1 MEAMPTSLIK
11 EELGHRAPATKVEH
25 EKAAFLKDLLMLSS
39 GKYISLLIM
48 FIRGFVIPKLLD
60 PALFG
65 TWKSLL
71 IISTFA
77 RVGHLGTVSA
87 LTREVPFY
95 IGKRDD
101 ESLNRIKNTAF
112 TTSVLSA
119 GLTSLGILVASFLV
133 SDPFIAMCL
142 RWFAALVMVQQII
155 IFGTTYLS
163 GCQEFGFL
171 ARINVFQSV
180 FLAVM
185 SVGLAWLY
193 GLSGL
198 IFGTVLSSAVFL
210 FLIMLKLRFAVR
222 FQFPWATVVQLVRA
236 GLPLLCTGLL
246 YSVLHNVDKLIIIR
260 WLGMKEM
267 GYYALGYTVVHFVF
281 QLAQM
286 FGSVLSPRLI
296 KRYSANERVADVRG
310 YVLKPLII
318 LTAGMPLLLVG
329 CYFVSEW
336 LYNVYLPDYLPG
348 LNSLKILIGGMY
360 FGTLWVGLIAFFLSI
375 QKQTRMIPIYVAAIL
390 LNAALSY
397 GFVRAGHGIDG
408 VAWGTSI
415 TQCFFSFAIIIYAA
429 SHFYNRKGE
438 YLRRFANI
446 LFPFFYSVA
455 LVLIVEAGGRSL
467 FESPSG
473 LLVIAAKFACFS
485 ALYSPLLLRGY
496 RTAGMSFKQL
506 LRNADV

>member
-1 MEAMPTSLIK
+1 MEAMPTSLVK
-11 EELGHRAPATKVEH
+11 EEVSYRAPSTKVER
-25 EKAAFLKDLLMLSS
+25 EKAAFVKDLLMLSS
-39 GKYISLLIM
+39 GKYISLLVM

-71 IISTFA
+71 IITTFA

-95 IGKRDD
+95 IGKRDV
-101 ESLNRIKNTAF
+101 ESLNRVKNTAF

-119 GLTSLGILVASFLV
+119 GLTALGVLTASFFV

-142 RWFAALVMVQQII
+142 RWFAVLVLIQQII
-155 IFGTTYLS
+155 LFGETYLS

-171 ARINVFQSV
+171 ARVNVFQSI

-185 SVGLAWLY
+185 SIGLAWLY
-193 GLSGL
+193 GLTGL
-198 IFGTVLSSAVFL
+198 IFGSVLSTCVFL

-246 YSVLHNVDKLIIIR
+246 YSALHNVDKLIIIR
-260 WLGMKEM
+260 WLGMEEM

-286 FGSVLSPRLI
+286 FGNVLSPRLI
-296 KRYSANERVADVRG
+296 KRYSANERMADVRG

-329 CYFVSEW
+329 CYFCSEW
-336 LYNVYLPDYLPG
+336 LYCVYLPDYLPG
-348 LNSLKILIGGMY
+348 LNSLKILIWGMY

-397 GFVRAGHGIDG
+397 GLLRAGYGIEG

-415 TQCFFSFAIIIYAA
+415 TQFFFSFAIITYAA
-429 SHFYNRKGE
+429 SHFYKRKSE
-438 YLRRFANI
+438 YLRLFGNI
-446 LFPFFYSVA
+446 LFPFFYGVA
-455 LVLIVEAGGRSL
+455 LVLIVEAGARSL
-467 FESPSG
+467 FEDPNV
-473 LLVIAAKFACFS
+473 LFVIAAKLACFS

-496 RTAGMSFKQL
+496 RAAGMPLKQL
-506 LRNADV
+506 LRNVDV